1 MPDDFMSFL
10 GFKAQDLVAGFAGG
24 FMASIVMKKSNPW
37 EVIGSVVVGGFT
49 ANYLSGPI
57 GNMIGTSAGA
67 SAFIVGLVGMAI
79 CQGII
84 ESAKSWAP
92 FKGLKP
98 HE

>member
-1 MPDDFMSFL
+1 M
-10 GFKAQDLVAGFAGG
+10 
-24 FMASIVMKKSNPW
+24 
-37 EVIGSVVVGGFT
+37 GSVVVGGFA

-57 GNMIGTSAGA
+57 GSLIGTSSGA

-84 ESAKSWAP
+84 DSAKSWAP